1 MWPLLV
7 SIPPSNRPFPARKPL
22 NMEAL
27 KLQVNLIEL
36 RLTLIYLEEVLAHI
50 CCSCFYYFIIECIP
64 TKESLDIHCWWPAAT
79 LCRIGV
85 FFFFWPAVTALGWGS
100 LFWSGGQSL
109 DPIPKLLPELSLELR
124 EPAAC
129 IRQVG
134 QCCWWLSKLFRSQW
148 HTLLALWDEFL
159 PGLGLMCHVPA
170 LSGSH
175 RRLTGTSRRQRWAW
189 TEGWCPVQGS
199 ALPVLHPP
207 ISWSNNPSLCYLH

>member
-1 MWPLLV
+1 MATLSLHPPQQQAISSQETPKHGGSEAPGELNWIEIDPHLSRGSSSSHMLFMFLLFHNRVHPYKRVPRHPLLV
-7 SIPPSNRPFPARKPL
+7 ASSHTVP
-22 NMEAL
+22 
-27 KLQVNLIEL
+27 
-36 RLTLIYLEEVLAHI
+36 HW
-50 CCSCFYYFIIECIP
+50 CF
-64 TKESLDIHCWWPAAT
+64 
-79 LCRIGV
+79 